1 MITTF
6 LVSNFVFALDSSKI
20 AVFYPE
26 SKEPYRSIYQ
36 EIVSGSL
43 KANSESDKQYSIE
56 KFTLNNDFDAE
67 KITKELIDKGINRV
81 IVLGRLGYKLAKKLP
96 KHFDVVSGA
105 LPIAPSGVFGISLI
119 SNPANLFDYLKQVA
133 PQVNRIHLAYSVKS
147 EWLIKHATDAAEK
160 RGLTL
165 NSQKS

>member
-81 IVLGRLGYKLAKKLP
+81 IVLGRLGYKLAKNCRSISMLFQERYRL
-96 KHFDVVSGA
+96 HQVVFLG
-105 LPIAPSGVFGISLI
+105 
-119 SNPANLFDYLKQVA
+119 
-133 PQVNRIHLAYSVKS
+133 SV
-147 EWLIKHATDAAEK
+147 
-160 RGLTL
+160 
-165 NSQKS
+165 